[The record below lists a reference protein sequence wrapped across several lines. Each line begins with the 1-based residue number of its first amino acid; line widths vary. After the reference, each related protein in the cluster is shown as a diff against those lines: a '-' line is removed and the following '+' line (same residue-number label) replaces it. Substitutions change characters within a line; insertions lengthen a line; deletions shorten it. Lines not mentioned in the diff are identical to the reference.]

1 MSTVTDEVKLRNA
14 GRIPYSTLQV
24 SRIKGP
30 TGVTYANLPSARVL
44 LELSL
49 ASLF

>member
-1 MSTVTDEVKLRNA
+1 MDTVTDEVKLRNA

-30 TGVTYANLPSARVL
+30 SGVMLIFPPVRVL